1 MPKKKTAKKEAV
13 EVVSVLGYEDTE
25 ERGLFDRHVV
35 RDVIDVEKLGD
46 EVRAFMGAMEKIIG
60 KLSEEV
66 GNYHMETV
74 SVTAEVS
81 AKGKVSLLGSGGE
94 LGGKGGITFT
104 FKRSTSSGTNS

>member
-1 MPKKKTAKKEAV
+1 MSLFSRKNCT
-13 EVVSVLGYEDTE
+13 VV
-25 ERGLFDRHVV
+25 
-35 RDVIDVEKLGD
+35 K
-46 EVRAFMGAMEKIIG
+46 
-60 KLSEEV
+60 
-66 GNYHMETV
+66 ETV